1 MSFLRKP
8 FKKLKDLNI
17 NASGEESGDSLPGR
31 GSGSSTPKRS
41 NSKLKFADDT
51 RDASGTST
59 PDPRRRSRDLIQ
71 EERQRRSMDK
81 ERLKAEQ
88 KKRQQL
94 ARIASDNFMREGP
107 EEITSLYRPFS
118 MNMSKR
124 WNHENRQLFKELD
137 FESQCCMRPFSAHLA
152 NPQRREGGPSHYLP
166 RSYPYHSQDECQ
178 AGLHRLPATNDNDS
192 GSAAEFP
199 ASF

>member
-1 MSFLRKP
+1 MSFLTKP

-17 NASGEESGDSLPGR
+17 NASGDESEGKR
-31 GSGSSTPKRS
+31 SGTSTPKRS
-41 NSKLKFADDT
+41 DSKLKFAEG
-51 RDASGTST
+51 AASPSGTST
-59 PDPRRRSRDLIQ
+59 PPESHRRSRDLIQ

-81 ERLKAEQ
+81 ERLKVEQ

-94 ARIASDNFMREGP
+94 ARIASENFMREGP

-137 FESQCCMRPFSAHLA
+137 FERQCPMVAIFLTC
-152 NPQRREGGPSHYLP
+152 
-166 RSYPYHSQDECQ
+166 
-178 AGLHRLPATNDNDS
+178 PAC
-192 GSAAEFP
+192 
-199 ASF
+199 

>member
-8 FKKLKDLNI
+8 FKKLKELNL
-17 NASGEESGDSLPGR
+17 NASGEESSDSLPGR
-31 GSGSSTPKRS
+31 GSGASTPRRS
-41 NSKLKFADDT
+41 NSKLKFAEGVH
-51 RDASGTST
+51 DASGSQS

-81 ERLKAEQ
+81 ERLKVEQ

-94 ARIASDNFMREGP
+94 ARIASENFMREGP
-107 EEITSLYRPFS
+107 EEITALYRPFS

-137 FESQCCMRPFSAHLA
+137 FARQFPIASPF
-152 NPQRREGGPSHYLP
+152 Q
-166 RSYPYHSQDECQ
+166 SYGAIC
-178 AGLHRLPATNDNDS
+178 
-192 GSAAEFP
+192 
-199 ASF
+199 